1 MRATKRT
8 MFAAAAIALSGPTA
22 VLAAEAF
29 RNTITGEEMDVLGTA
44 PAEGRDTPAVKQF
57 IETGV
62 NPYNE
67 VKACLPKGEEVY
79 LTSCSG
85 CHGHLGE
92 GKVGP
97 GLADDYWT
105 YPKNKTDKGLFET
118 IFGGAQGMMGPHG
131 SHLQLDETLKL
142 IAWIR
147 HLYTGEPGTA
157 EWLTPE
163 QQAAFKPYKD
173 PHAKTEGQPDAA
185 GADKKVADASESKE
199 AAAGDKAAGAD
210 QCKVSG
216 G

>member
-118 IFGGAQGMMGPHG
+118 IFGGAQGMMGPH
-131 SHLQLDETLKL
+131 SDLPLDEVLKGM
-142 IAWIR
+142 AWIR
-147 HLYTGEPGTA
+147 HLYTGEGDTA

-163 QQAAFKPYKD
+163 QRKEFKPYKAPAHAAD
-173 PHAKTEGQPDAA
+173 PATADA
-185 GADKKVADASESKE
+185 GAE
-199 AAAGDKAAGAD
+199 AALTKAAENKAAAEAGAKPAED
-210 QCKVSG
+210 ACKISG

>member
-1 MRATKRT
+1 
-8 MFAAAAIALSGPTA
+8 MFAVAAIALSGPTA
-22 VLAAEAF
+22 VLAADAF

-44 PAEGRDTPAVKQF
+44 PPEGRDTPAVKKF

-97 GLADDYWT
+97 GLADSYWT
-105 YPKNKTDKGLFET
+105 YPKNTTDKGLFET
-118 IFGGAQGMMGPHG
+118 IFGGAQGMMGPHND
-131 SHLQLDETLKL
+131 LQLDEILKGM
-142 IAWIR
+142 AWIR
-147 HLYTGEPGTA
+147 HLYTGEASTA

-163 QQAAFKPYKD
+163 QQKEFKPYKPPVHAD
-173 PHAKTEGQPDAA
+173 AEAADAAADAAVAKAAEAKAAADATAKTAEDA
-185 GADKKVADASESKE
+185 
-199 AAAGDKAAGAD
+199 
-210 QCKVSG
+210 CKISG

>member
-1 MRATKRT
+1 MSPTIRT
-8 MFAAAAIALSGPTA
+8 ALAVASIVMFVPHVVS
-22 VLAAEAF
+22 AAEAF
-29 RNTITGEEMDVLGTA
+29 RNTITGEEMDVLGTS
-44 PAEGRDTPAVKQF
+44 PEEGRDTPAVKKF

-97 GLADDYWT
+97 GLADSYWT
-105 YPKNKTDKGLFET
+105 YPKNVTDKGLFET
-118 IFGGAQGMMGPHG
+118 IFGGAQGMMGPH
-131 SHLQLDETLKL
+131 SDLPLDETLKGM
-142 IAWIR
+142 AWIR
-147 HLYTGEPGTA
+147 HLYTGEASTA

-163 QQAAFKPYKD
+163 QQKEFKPYKAEAHAD
-173 PHAKTEGQPDAA
+173 PAAAEAEGDKKIAA
-185 GADKKVADASESKE
+185 AADKKAAEGNKPAADA
-199 AAAGDKAAGAD
+199 
-210 QCKVSG
+210 CKISG